1 MARMKSQPVSS
12 MAEEK
17 DNPQSL
23 PKAETAKMITVNP
36 SLKKVSR
43 PSKR

>member
-1 MARMKSQPVSS
+1 

-23 PKAETAKMITVNP
+23 PKAEAAKMTTVNP
-36 SLKKVSR
+36 SLKKVPR
-43 PSKR
+43 TSKR